1 MKTYD
6 EYKFL
11 KMTRRG
17 KILVV
22 TMDNPPV
29 NTVTLP
35 MHGELSRIFFDI
47 NNDPDAAVVVLTG
60 AGKAFTS
67 GGDIKG
73 MLERME
79 NHQYDKTVMGMHEQR
94 EILRGLLNIE
104 KPVIARVN
112 GHAMGVG
119 ATLAVFS
126 DVSFMLEDAR
136 IADTHVKVGL
146 SAGDG
151 GALIWPLLMGFQ
163 RAREYLFTGDVLTGR
178 QAAEMGLVSHAVT
191 EADIDEKV
199 YGLAERLAAGA
210 TQAINA
216 TKRSVNLVLKRLLED
231 IIDAHL
237 GLETYTHFTDDHR
250 EAVRAF
256 AAKRA
261 PKFTGR

>member
-1 MKTYD
+1 VKSY
-6 EYKFL
+6 ESYRFL
-11 KMTRRG
+11 KMERRG
-17 KILVV
+17 RILVV

-35 MHGELSRIFFDI
+35 MHEELSRVFFDI
-47 NNDPDAAVVVLTG
+47 NADADAAVIVLTG
-60 AGKAFTS
+60 AGKSFTS

-79 NHQYDKTVMGMHEQR
+79 KHQYDKTVTGMHEQR
-94 EILRGLLNIE
+94 EILRGLLNLE
-104 KPVIARVN
+104 KPLIARVN

-126 DVSFMLEDAR
+126 DVSYMIDKAR

-163 RAREYLFTGDVLTGR
+163 RAREYLFTGDALTGTE
-178 QAAEMGLVSHAVT
+178 AAAMGLISHAVT
-191 EADIDEKV
+191 ESELDDKV
-199 YGLAERLAAGA
+199 YALAERLAGGA
-210 TQAINA
+210 TLAINA

-250 EAVRAF
+250 EAIRAF
-256 AAKRA
+256 ADKRQ
-261 PKFTGR
+261 PRFKGK

>member
-1 MKTYD
+1 MKSYD
-6 EYKFL
+6 GYKFL
-11 KMTRRG
+11 RMERRG
-17 KILVV
+17 RILVIV
-22 TMDNPPV
+22 MDNPPV

-35 MHGELSRIFFDI
+35 MHEELSRIFFDV
-47 NNDPDAAVVVLTG
+47 NSDSDAAVVVLTG
-60 AGKAFTS
+60 AGRSFTS

-79 NHQYDKTVMGMHEQR
+79 RHQYEKTVAGMHEQR

-126 DVSFMLEDAR
+126 DVSFMVEEAR

-163 RAREYLFTGDVLTGR
+163 RAREYLFTGDPLTGA
-178 QAAEMGLVSHAVT
+178 QAAALGLISHAVP
-191 EADIDEKV
+191 EAELDARV
-199 YGLAERLAAGA
+199 YALAERLAGGA
-210 TQAINA
+210 TLAINA

-237 GLETYTHFTDDHR
+237 GLETYTHFSDDHR

-256 AAKRA
+256 AEKRQ
-261 PKFTGR
+261 PRFRGS